1 MHACR
6 QQGPSQASVRHLVH
20 ASHVTAGLDSETSQ
34 QAGML
39 ASTLSA
45 APEFAASQAFSNIMP
60 FGRCRALVLD
70 SSYRPIDVVN
80 WQRAICLDLFDK
92 VSHPQEVLQTKSVL
106 SLQLQLHSSDW
117 SVAHHW
123 QGSASGLYC
132 HMAALPIICE

>member
-6 QQGPSQASVRHLVH
+6 QQGPSQPSVRHLVH
-20 ASHVTAGLDSETSQ
+20 ASHITAGLDSETSQ

-92 VSHPQEVLQTKSVL
+92 VSHPQQVFQTKAV
-106 SLQLQLHSSDW
+106 LHSSSSPTVLMRW
-117 SVAHHW
+117 
-123 QGSASGLYC
+123 
-132 HMAALPIICE
+132 